1 MVIQT
6 SLVSALRKISV
17 SCGYWLFA
25 FSFNYLVLYVYSD
38 FVILLRMPFFLTRWL
53 FYLDRH
59 YYVKAFQDFITNALL
74 FNVAAF
80 VTRGILGRGW
90 RYIYRS
96 LSVLAICCYLCL
108 YSYTY
113 WSVFVVFVLGS
124 WSVLLIKLLL
134 EKLYNNLCFF
144 FTESIAF
151 FVYFI
156 FSLCFGKIGKHLRL
170 VR

>member
-1 MVIQT
+1 MF
-6 SLVSALRKISV
+6 LVATDFLP
-17 SCGYWLFA
+17 Y
-25 FSFNYLVLYVYSD
+25 NYLVLYVYSD

-53 FYLDRH
+53 FYVDRH

-74 FNVAAF
+74 FNVAAL
-80 VTRGILGRGW
+80 VTRGIHGRGW
-90 RYIYRS
+90 RYLYRS
-96 LSVLAICCYLCL
+96 LSVIRICCYLCL

-151 FVYFI
+151 FVYFKSFDYLFLFKTNLI
-156 FSLCFGKIGKHLRL
+156 LSSFEFVLI
-170 VR
+170 

>member
-1 MVIQT
+1 MVLGLFCQSRLLFLVAT
-6 SLVSALRKISV
+6 DFLPFLLTMLSL
-17 SCGYWLFA
+17 
-25 FSFNYLVLYVYSD
+25 
-38 FVILLRMPFFLTRWL
+38 ILLRMPFFLTRWL

-80 VTRGILGRGW
+80 VTRGIHGRGW
-90 RYIYRS
+90 RYVYRS
-96 LSVLAICCYLCL
+96 LSVIRICCYLCL

-156 FSLCFGKIGKHLRL
+156 FSLLL
-170 VR
+170 WTNW